1 MAISCMSLPIR
12 IKSPHRGAILF
23 RVVRR
28 STPTNVVSS
37 NTVGAIHESPDPV
50 PLVGAI
56 TDRPRAVNNRP
67 YNRFRSYIVGG
78 DVLDAP
84 KSPSYIVGTPVLGC
98 PQKWKMWTD
107 TLQSLPLEGRCQ
119 PNRLTDEVKNL
130 THR

>member
-12 IKSPHRGAILF
+12 IKSPHRGEILF

-28 STPTNVVSS
+28 STPTNVLSN

-50 PLVGAI
+50 PLVGA
-56 TDRPRAVNNRP
+56 VNNRP
-67 YNRFRSYIVGG
+67 YNLFRSYIVGG

-107 TLQSLPLEGRCQ
+107 TLQSLPLEGKVSAEQ
-119 PNRLTDEVKNL
+119 ADG
-130 THR
+130 